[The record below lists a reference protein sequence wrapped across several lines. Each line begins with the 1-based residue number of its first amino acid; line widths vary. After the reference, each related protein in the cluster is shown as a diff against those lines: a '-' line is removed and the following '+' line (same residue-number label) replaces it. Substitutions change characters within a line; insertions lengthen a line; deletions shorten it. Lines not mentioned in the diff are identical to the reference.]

1 MPEFF
6 RSRAR
11 SFQYAFSG
19 WWYVLR
25 TQRNTWIHAVITI
38 AVLILAFF
46 LRLSTQDFAIIIIMI
61 TIVWNVEFLNTAIE
75 AVIDLAS
82 PQLHPLAKIGK
93 DVAAASVLISA
104 FAAVIVGIYTWPSVI
119 LITEP
124 IFTPFY
130 SAEIG

>member
-19 WWYVLR
+19 WWHVLR
-25 TQRNTWIHAVITI
+25 TQKNTWIHAVITI

-46 LRLSTQDFAIIIIMI
+46 LRLSTQDIAIIVIMI
-61 TIVWNVEFLNTAIE
+61 TMVWAAEFINTAIE

-93 DVAAASVLISA
+93 DVSAASVLISA
-104 FAAVIVGIYTWPSVI
+104 FAAVIVGILI
-119 LITEP
+119 LGP
-124 IFTPFY
+124 PFF
-130 SAEIG
+130 SFLNQFIHLSILSK

>member
-104 FAAVIVGIYTWPSVI
+104 FAAVIVGILI
-119 LITEP
+119 LGPPLFSLLNQYLHLSILP
-124 IFTPFY
+124 K
-130 SAEIG
+130 